1 VTAVWER
8 QGALAGGVGD
18 TDIETIVE
26 TFNIATLW
34 RYEAIVRLGLT
45 GDSLAAAASPSPVI
59 PQLLDFLVRNVA
71 AAPGGTV
78 LDVGAG
84 LAGFAE
90 TIRRSLGRPVV
101 AFDASRGTCSGAR
114 RLFPDV
120 LAARAH
126 PAALPVG
133 TETIA
138 AAISCGLLSV
148 LGDPDQLMVE
158 ARRVTKPAGRFV
170 VIDLASATSSAER
183 VGSSIY
189 LPAER
194 ILTSLV
200 ESGFDVI
207 DEAVGLTSLSDWAL
221 ADDEIARDVA
231 RRRRGESEFA
241 HWLDDRRR
249 LERVMSSDRVVMVAF
264 AATPR

>member
-148 LGDPDQLMVE
+148 LGDPDRMMAE
-158 ARRVTKPAGRFV
+158 ARRVTKPGGRFV
-170 VIDLASATSSAER
+170 VIDLASATSTAER
-183 VGSSIY
+183 VGGSIY
-189 LPAER
+189 PSAER
-194 ILTSLV
+194 ILAWLV
-200 ESGFDVI
+200 ESGFDVV

-231 RRRRGESEFA
+231 RRRRGESGFA
-241 HWLDDRRR
+241 QWLDDRRR
-249 LERVMSSDRVVMVAF
+249 FERVMSSDRVVMVAF